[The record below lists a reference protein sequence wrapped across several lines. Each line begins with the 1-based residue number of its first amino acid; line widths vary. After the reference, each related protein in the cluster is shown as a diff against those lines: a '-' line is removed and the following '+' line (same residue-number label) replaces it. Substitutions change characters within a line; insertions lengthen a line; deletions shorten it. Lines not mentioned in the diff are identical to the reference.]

1 MTVSTPPNEL
11 QFKLVA
17 YMDSATDLA
26 ESVRSDLVRNG
37 KVSEATVLKLSA
49 FVKSAENVQKFVD
62 LLYKEVRTY
71 N

>member
-1 MTVSTPPNEL
+1 MNAPPNEL

-17 YMDSATDLA
+17 YMDCATDLA
-26 ESVRSDLVRNG
+26 ESVRADLIRNG
-37 KVSEATVLKLSA
+37 KVSEQTVLKLSE
-49 FVKSAENVQKFVD
+49 FVKSADNVQKFVD

>member
-1 MTVSTPPNEL
+1 VNAPPNEL

-26 ESVRSDLVRNG
+26 ESVRTDLVRNG
-37 KVSEATVLKLSA
+37 KISEKTVLSLLA